1 MRLRNQTLLFLFL
14 FGLAPLVLLVSIT
27 MPLVFDRIEDFYHGA
42 YLQNLRAD
50 FRDLDQ
56 HIASR
61 QEMLRLLAKLPE
73 PGLLM
78 KRDEREDMEIDEA
91 RAGYVEWTNRILDD
105 QLDVSRVVFADNRGR
120 PQFWLERD
128 PKSLLL
134 RPTTT
139 SPEPLPEAF
148 IESISKTQPG
158 AIAVSPIHVDHQGG
172 PFNFL
177 TLDIA
182 APIVLPHDN
191 VTVGMVYITVDV
203 GGMARAYSNTL
214 WVRDDGSF
222 LLPSETGDRAG
233 NAFEEFPGLEEK
245 FSARRLALW
254 RSPGGNRQMIWVPM
268 FATEDRGVLWVGRT
282 VDTSPLAALQNALV
296 LRGLIVVVVVI
307 LVIWLLASWLAGRTA
322 RFGDE
327 LTRGIERML
336 EDETAS
342 FRWSGTHELRELGQK
357 LSRLAEIHAR
367 NSRNLRAHAREL
379 EQSNRYKSEFLAN
392 VSHELRTP
400 LNSILLLSKMLAG
413 KAHLGPD
420 ERHQADVIHRAGQDL
435 KDLIENILD
444 LSRIEAGETTVNP
457 EPIDL
462 PQLLEDL
469 LELVRPQ
476 FEEKGLP
483 LVLEVEDGAPTR
495 LVSDASK
502 LRQIVKN
509 FLSNSVKFT
518 RQGGVRVRLRHGD
531 DTRPL
536 RIDVVDTG
544 IGIPEAKQQI
554 IFEAF
559 KQADGATNRRYGG
572 TGLGLNISRRLA
584 ALLGGA
590 ISVSSK
596 AGDGATFSLLLP
608 QQVDALADGTQPS
621 VEPAVSAEEDNE
633 PPIAD
638 FSPHRVLVVE
648 PDLHH
653 LLQLTPLLESWRLA
667 ISGAVDLDEAME
679 VLEDEPECRTV
690 LLDSAVLGEN
700 PCDTIQTIRTGIRS
714 RPAIIL
720 MSGNCSGNAS
730 PDCMRLVEDCIDL
743 PVDPEQLKDVL
754 ESHLAEPETA
764 QNG

>member
-78 KRDEREDMEIDEA
+78 KRDERDDEEIDEA

-128 PKSLLL
+128 SKSLLL

-139 SPEPLPEAF
+139 SPAPLPEAF
-148 IESISKTQPG
+148 VESISKTQPG

-191 VTVGMVYITVDV
+191 LTVGMVYITVDV

-222 LLPSETGDRAG
+222 LLPSETGDRAV
-233 NAFEEFPGLEEK
+233 NAFEEYPGLEEK

-254 RSPGGNRQMIWVPM
+254 RSPGGNGQMIWVPM
-268 FATEDRGVLWVGRT
+268 FATEDSGVLWVGRT

-342 FRWSGTHELRELGQK
+342 FSWGGTHELRELVLCFRGAGVIEEFRF
-357 LSRLAEIHAR
+357 LH
-367 NSRNLRAHAREL
+367 LRVRPREL
-379 EQSNRYKSEFLAN
+379 LRY
-392 VSHELRTP
+392 LR
-400 LNSILLLSKMLAG
+400 
-413 KAHLGPD
+413 LGFD
-420 ERHQADVIHRAGQDL
+420 
-435 KDLIENILD
+435 
-444 LSRIEAGETTVNP
+444 
-457 EPIDL
+457 
-462 PQLLEDL
+462 
-469 LELVRPQ
+469 
-476 FEEKGLP
+476 
-483 LVLEVEDGAPTR
+483 
-495 LVSDASK
+495 
-502 LRQIVKN
+502 
-509 FLSNSVKFT
+509 
-518 RQGGVRVRLRHGD
+518 
-531 DTRPL
+531 
-536 RIDVVDTG
+536 
-544 IGIPEAKQQI
+544 
-554 IFEAF
+554 
-559 KQADGATNRRYGG
+559 
-572 TGLGLNISRRLA
+572 
-584 ALLGGA
+584 
-590 ISVSSK
+590 
-596 AGDGATFSLLLP
+596 LLP
-608 QQVDALADGTQPS
+608 QFTHARQFGAGAILGEAGQHVGDLLLLLGRDHVGHRVRRLFLDLVDLAKQGLQLHLVLRDAALARLDIRFELGDP
-621 VEPAVSAEEDNE
+621 
-633 PPIAD
+633 
-638 FSPHRVLVVE
+638 R
-648 PDLHH
+648 
-653 LLQLTPLLESWRLA
+653 LLLL
-667 ISGAVDLDEAME
+667 
-679 VLEDEPECRTV
+679 
-690 LLDSAVLGEN
+690 
-700 PCDTIQTIRTGIRS
+700 
-714 RPAIIL
+714 
-720 MSGNCSGNAS
+720 
-730 PDCMRLVEDCIDL
+730 
-743 PVDPEQLKDVL
+743 
-754 ESHLAEPETA
+754 
-764 QNG
+764 